1 MLTTT
6 CFNWILSALGSRHSI
21 DPYVQS
27 TDKEAEVQGVFV
39 QVLESGPTKEGALGK
54 GTSSHGVGGA
64 SPNTHPAGPGEHGVF
79 LPVRGQLGHSG
90 KGIGLRGPS
99 LGRKGEAGRRKMTK
113 AQDLLVND

>member
-1 MLTTT
+1 MLTTAY
-6 CFNWILSALGSRHSI
+6 FNWILSALGSRYST

-27 TDKEAEVQGVFV
+27 TDKEAGVQGVFI

-54 GTSSHGVGGA
+54 GTSSHRVGGA
-64 SPNTHPAGPGEHGVF
+64 SPNTHPAGPWGHGVF

-90 KGIGLRGPS
+90 KGISLRGPS

>member
-54 GTSSHGVGGA
+54 GTKGWVGQALTLTQQALRSTVFSS
-64 SPNTHPAGPGEHGVF
+64 
-79 LPVRGQLGHSG
+79 
-90 KGIGLRGPS
+90 
-99 LGRKGEAGRRKMTK
+99 
-113 AQDLLVND
+113 